1 MFAFRCIITNALY
14 HSGPNPKKKSGGGRS
29 SQEDADAP
37 DFFDDDDDDEI
48 EYHPDYNPN
57 LDDSVLAPVD
67 PKLFPGVGDGHFDP
81 FDTDTDQSEVA
92 DSK

>member
-1 MFAFRCIITNALY
+1 MLAFCCIITNALY

-37 DFFDDDDDDEI
+37 DFFDDDDDEI